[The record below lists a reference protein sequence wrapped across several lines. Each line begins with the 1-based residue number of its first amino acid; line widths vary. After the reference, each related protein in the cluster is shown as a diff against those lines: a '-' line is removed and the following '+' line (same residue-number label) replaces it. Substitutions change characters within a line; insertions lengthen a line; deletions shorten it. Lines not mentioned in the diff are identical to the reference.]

1 MAAHSSDAKRAVE
14 QGSKG
19 YFGPRTIW
27 PERIAEVLSVVLG
40 LPSSGSFESRK

>member
-1 MAAHSSDAKRAVE
+1 MATHSSDAKHAVE

-19 YFGPRTIW
+19 HFAPRTIW
-27 PERIAEVLSVVLG
+27 PERMGEVLSVVLG